1 MRSETPDPDRL
12 DDWFIAGVEA
22 ADVTALR
29 PLSRARPSLQAL
41 MTVFS
46 GAEAAV
52 MIRLLVL
59 RELGSR
65 PGAPWFSRAELDQQF
80 PYLDAAKLDNLIA
93 RLRVNGI
100 LAWDSETSRYSISP
114 LGRML
119 IAAVSSLLKFGDDGS
134 ELGYLAGQ
142 LAAGGAIGGVTT
154 DDLQH
159 LLARLTELKDKFDR
173 AIVSGSESRIRD
185 AAQEL
190 DKVWGWVDKGSEVLR
205 AITEQSDMDGPAHRV
220 AQRIGQVQS
229 ELLRMSGRFQNA
241 LSKLESQK
249 VHLGATGLST
259 TDIGAWLRQ
268 CSPAQLTTL
277 LDGAVAPGPSM
288 AFALGDI
295 ALDIAEFELID
306 KVRPERLSAPLPD
319 ACEAA
324 VSEAVELEPPDY
336 AALDQWRDALRVAPD
351 GWPLAAALPLRDYEL
366 SSYRLSLLSILG
378 DQESATMDGPV
389 ADLARLDRRLEWT
402 GNPVPV
408 HRDGV
413 AEMSEGR
420 LRGGPVTDGS

>member
-1 MRSETPDPDRL
+1 MNPTAADPDGL
-12 DDWFIAGVEA
+12 DDWFASGLEP
-22 ADVTALR
+22 ADVSALR
-29 PLSRARPSLQAL
+29 PLTLARSSIQAL

-46 GAEAAV
+46 GGEAAV
-52 MIRLLVL
+52 LIRLLVL

-65 PGAPWFSRAELDQQF
+65 PGEPWFSRAELDQQF
-80 PYLDAAKLDNLIA
+80 PYLDAGKLDHLIG

-100 LAWDSETSRYSISP
+100 LAWDSENLRYSVSP

-119 IAAVSSLLKFGDDGS
+119 IAAFSSLLKFGDEGS
-134 ELGYLAGQ
+134 EIGYLAGQ
-142 LAAGGAIGGVTT
+142 LAAGGAVGGVTT
-154 DDLQH
+154 EDLQH

-173 AIVSGSESRIRD
+173 AIVSGSDSRIRE
-185 AAQEL
+185 AAGEL
-190 DKVWGWVDKGSEVLR
+190 DKVWRWVDKGSEVLR
-205 AITEQSDMDGPAHRV
+205 AITATAELDGPAHRV

-268 CSPAQLTTL
+268 RSQAQLAEL
-277 LDGAVAPGPSM
+277 LAEAVAPGPAF

-306 KVRPERLSAPLPD
+306 KIRPERLDVPLPS
-319 ACEAA
+319 ARQAE
-324 VSEAVELEPPDY
+324 VSEALELDPPDY
-336 AALDQWRDALRVAPD
+336 AELDHWRDALRVAPD
-351 GWPLAAALPLRDYEL
+351 GWPLADALPLRDYEL

-402 GNPVPV
+402 GSDVEV
-408 HRDGV
+408 RREGV
-413 AEMSEGR
+413 EDMSEGR
-420 LRGGPVTDGS
+420 LRGGPVADGS